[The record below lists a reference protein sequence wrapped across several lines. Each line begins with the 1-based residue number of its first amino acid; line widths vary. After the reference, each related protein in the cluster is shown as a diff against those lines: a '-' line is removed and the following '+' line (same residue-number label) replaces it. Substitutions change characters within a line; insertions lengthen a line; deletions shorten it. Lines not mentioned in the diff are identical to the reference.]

1 MSAAR
6 KLYDRIRKR
15 EQTPQ
20 LPTKKQTVRIKNYS
34 QLDYIEPYI
43 LGLIFTVCF
52 VIALHL
58 SGNPYIQAMTTGG
71 EGFPLTFQGFMWLVF
86 GVGVGSLFFKNS
98 RINEKLET
106 FEIDCFPS
114 DPNLILDSKEIAK
127 ILLKLNLYRKTAFAI
142 FPHVTIKVLKKYQT
156 NKSVEE
162 ANSMLSSQMEILQ
175 QRSDTEYNGLRYY
188 SWLLPSLGFMGTV
201 YGISEAVAVV
211 GQASP
216 DDPDLLKNV
225 AVSLA
230 IAFDTTLLALIQS
243 SLLLFFMNKLESKEE
258 NLNAA
263 IEERIVN
270 EVINRLN

>member
-6 KLYDRIRKR
+6 KIYDRLRKK
-15 EQTPQ
+15 EQAPQ
-20 LPTKKQTVRIKNYS
+20 LPTKKQSVRIKNYS

-52 VIALHL
+52 VIVIHL
-58 SGNPYIQAMTTGG
+58 SGNSYIQSMTTGG
-71 EGFPLTFQGFMWLVF
+71 DGFPLTFQGFMWLVF
-86 GVGVGSLFFKNS
+86 GVGVGSLFFKNA

-142 FPHVTIKVLKKYQT
+142 FPHVTKKVLKKYQT

-162 ANSMLSSQMEILQ
+162 ANSMLTSQMEILQ
-175 QRSDTEYNGLRYY
+175 QRSDTEYNSLRYY